1 MVSAESIAIGIGG
14 QFFFFLLPKLK
25 PFFSNFTDFFL
36 LLGGIQV
43 FISLKINLALQ
54 K

>member
-14 QFFFFLLPKLK
+14 QFFFLLPKLK

-43 FISLKINLALQ
+43 FISLKINLDLQ